1 LSKIEYIQFYFQ
13 PQNSANDKIQVKNI
27 AIVLRLNTNTFEIGA
42 LVNNKLFLFKKYCF
56 DDTNN
61 SNNNKE
67 EIKDIIPRKNYI
79 NQYLIKSNKSL
90 YLLDITSL
98 DNLSVP
104 LTGDYISKDQKKQD
118 ILLNINELISN
129 ITLSKLLNLP
139 LKQDNNYYSI
149 IYNFFQGNIFFIKKD
164 KLNNYVI
171 KVYDIELDNE
181 ILFQNE
187 SNNSVIY
194 NNKQKA
200 NEEIIFMQDL
210 LKLINVEINNLKRSE
225 LDSKIEGEKCNK
237 MIEEFTNNINILQNQ
252 NNNINISDGINNLNE
267 WYMNLYKA
275 IKLYGR
281 IIQDKYD
288 IINESITEGKTIEDN
303 FNKCNDKVNSSM
315 KSIDNKLKIIEKNQ
329 KKLTDLRN
337 ENNNLV
343 FEYYLKHMNENNK
356 QKKFCSNE
364 LVGRINN
371 QILHNIKILQEKFQ
385 NSSNNLD
392 KLNFEQFKNFPL
404 TMKYL
409 KNKICSPKNC
419 WKSS

>member
-1 LSKIEYIQFYFQ
+1 ML
-13 PQNSANDKIQVKNI
+13 
-27 AIVLRLNTNTFEIGA
+27 
-42 LVNNKLFLFKKYCF
+42 
-56 DDTNN
+56 
-61 SNNNKE
+61 
-67 EIKDIIPRKNYI
+67 
-79 NQYLIKSNKSL
+79 
-90 YLLDITSL
+90 
-98 DNLSVP
+98 
-104 LTGDYISKDQKKQD
+104 
-118 ILLNINELISN
+118 
-129 ITLSKLLNLP
+129 
-139 LKQDNNYYSI
+139 
-149 IYNFFQGNIFFIKKD
+149 
-164 KLNNYVI
+164 
-171 KVYDIELDNE
+171 
-181 ILFQNE
+181 QNE

-194 NNKQKA
+194 TNKQKA

-252 NNNINISDGINNLNE
+252 NNNINISDGINSLNE

-303 FNKCNDKVNSSM
+303 FKKCNDKVNSSM

-364 LVGRINN
+364 LVERINN

-385 NSSNNLD
+385 NNSNNLD
-392 KLNFEQFKNFPL
+392 KLNFDQFKNFPL
-404 TMKYL
+404 TMKYMNNYQKEKCWNIINSIKNLISTLEKFKGNL
-409 KNKICSPKNC
+409 KNIEENKK
-419 WKSS
+419 